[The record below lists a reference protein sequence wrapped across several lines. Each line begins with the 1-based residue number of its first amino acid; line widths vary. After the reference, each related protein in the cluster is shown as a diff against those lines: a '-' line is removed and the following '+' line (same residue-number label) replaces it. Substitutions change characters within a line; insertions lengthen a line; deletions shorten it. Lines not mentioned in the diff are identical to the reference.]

1 MSEEI
6 VEALLRS
13 RAWLARVGTRDEA
26 AAKHA
31 LQALLG
37 IWVCDV
43 ALGESSRELQTMTA
57 RTRTLLEEDAFD
69 GYEHD
74 AKLLLVC
81 LQMFGRDPPNALTTF
96 AEEIAD
102 ALAGLPRIPPKHAG
116 VAAVLAEL
124 GFLGAPAID
133 VDEPDIDTL
142 LRGGPDSVRAACSA
156 VAAATHFGA
165 RHSHKRFDAL
175 QRTLPALFLQTLRS
189 YDLDTAAMLLRT
201 SRYLRMPPTGRIE
214 EGIAFLVDQQKPD
227 GRFGYFAVEASSLRR
242 SQEIAD
248 FDDVLT
254 LALPITSTCT
264 WALAELVIDGPVL
277 FQRRP
282 VKEEPWSTVS

>member
-6 VEALLRS
+6 LEALVRS
-13 RAWLARVGTRDEA
+13 RAWLTRVGTRDDA
-26 AAKHA
+26 AAKQA

-37 IWVCDV
+37 VWVCDV
-43 ALGESSRELQTMTA
+43 ALGESSPEQQTMTA
-57 RTRTLLEEDAFD
+57 RTRTLLDDDGFD

-81 LQMFGRDPPNALTTF
+81 LQMFGREPPDALTRF
-96 AEEIAD
+96 AEEISD

-124 GFLGAPAID
+124 GYLGAPAID
-133 VDEPDIDTL
+133 VDEPDLDTV
-142 LRGGPDSVRAACSA
+142 LRGGPDAVRAACAA

-165 RHSHKRFDAL
+165 RQSHKRFDAL
-175 QRTLPALFLQTLRS
+175 QRTLPVLFLQTLRS

-201 SRYLRMPPTGRIE
+201 SRYLRMPPTGRIA

-227 GRFGYFAVEASSLRR
+227 GRFGYFAVEASSLES

-248 FDDVLT
+248 FDHVLT
-254 LALPITSTCT
+254 LALPTTSTCT
-264 WALAELVIDGPVL
+264 WALAELVFEGAVL

-282 VKEEPWSTVS
+282 VKEEPWSIVS